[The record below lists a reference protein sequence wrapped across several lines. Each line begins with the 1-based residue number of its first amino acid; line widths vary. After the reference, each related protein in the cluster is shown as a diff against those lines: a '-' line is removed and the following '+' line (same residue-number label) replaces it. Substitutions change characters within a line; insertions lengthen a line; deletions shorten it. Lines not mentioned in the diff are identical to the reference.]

1 VRRTGASKVWHI
13 CLGEFIYVIDH
24 CIMKKP
30 SGRRCLLIR
39 NSTPVPQRTR
49 KSRWAMSFLMDA
61 ETNEIRLSNAKARL
75 QEKKSKD
82 KYKDRVKV
90 PQQASIPSKFEESIA
105 YGARP

>member
-49 KSRWAMSFLMDA
+49 SRWAMSFLMQ
-61 ETNEIRLSNAKARL
+61 RLSNAKARL

-90 PQQASIPSKFEESIA
+90 PQQASIPSKFEE
-105 YGARP
+105 

>member
-1 VRRTGASKVWHI
+1 
-13 CLGEFIYVIDH
+13 
-24 CIMKKP
+24 
-30 SGRRCLLIR
+30 
-39 NSTPVPQRTR
+39 
-49 KSRWAMSFLMDA
+49 MSFLMQ
-61 ETNEIRLSNAKARL
+61 RLSNAKARL

>member
-1 VRRTGASKVWHI
+1 MFAYQEFDPCSTTDKKS
-13 CLGEFIYVIDH
+13 LGHE
-24 CIMKKP
+24 
-30 SGRRCLLIR
+30 LL
-39 NSTPVPQRTR
+39 
-49 KSRWAMSFLMDA
+49 DA

-90 PQQASIPSKFEESIA
+90 PQQASIPSKFEEAIA